1 MNEIYPTPAN
11 LIEACTII
19 GATLENATKYD
30 FCPTFHIT
38 VGNRTLELIRTSG
51 NKNPRFKC
59 TPNELLNRKGE
70 RVRVKLYINV
80 PTSNFKGDTE
90 AKRLAKVLTKCFA
103 DFEPY
108 MAKQAEILENHNTY
122 YSKRDAIIR
131 QLGAFI
137 ELHGDEYCIATK
149 PYSHFGSVDVMS
161 ESVNMDLRNI
171 SAEKALAILEI
182 LGK

>member
-30 FCPTFHIT
+30 FCPNFHIT
-38 VGNRTLELIRTSG
+38 VGNRTLELSRTFD
-51 NKNPRFKC
+51 NKRTHFKC
-59 TPNELLNRKGE
+59 TPNELLNCKGE
-70 RVRVKLYINV
+70 RVNLSDV
-80 PTSNFKGDTE
+80 PTSNFKRDTE

-108 MAKQAEILENHNTY
+108 MVKQAEILENHNTY

-137 ELHGDEYCIATK
+137 ELRGDNYRIATK
-149 PYSHFGSVDVMS
+149 PDSHFGSVDIS
-161 ESVNMDLRNI
+161 SDSVNMDLNNL
-171 SAEKALAILEI
+171 SAEKALAILEL